1 MIIIIQRKKINDHL
15 FSYDEKGEIKDF
27 QEVQVITK
35 VEKRHFKKGEF
46 YMQTFSLD
54 DLILEKKYTVVELR
68 TLIALK
74 RRLDFNNR
82 IKGFKQSTIAN
93 EIGSSQANVSRAI
106 KKLLNDKIIEINDE
120 DYYFTN
126 TYIKGAGDSKAVKTK
141 L

>member
-1 MIIIIQRKKINDHL
+1 VIIIIQRKKINDHL